1 MEKKIQSDTVGAS
14 NGQGYR
20 EEKTIDNN
28 RVMQSLKGRK
38 NGHSGVELLVGMRK
52 CGWW

>member
-38 NGHSGVELLVGMRK
+38 NGHSGVELLVGMCKR
-52 CGWW
+52 GRW